1 MLSHTHKIIAGAAAA
16 LGATLLVAAPAGAA
30 FPGENGRIA
39 FQRQDDA
46 GRWQVFVSS
55 PDLRWERKITSA
67 DANSGWPVW
76 APGGRRIAF
85 DSDHADPDPSDDTA
99 INDIFTI
106 RPDGSGLV
114 KLSSS
119 TSYDVDA
126 AWSPDGERLAFGSD
140 RAEGAGRTSIYT
152 MSADGA
158 RVRRVT
164 RLPQWAAYDLAPRIS
179 PDGRRIVFA
188 RYRLVERGDGE
199 PTEELGALHV
209 VNVDGSNLRQITG
222 YELRA
227 GGSDWKP
234 DGKWI
239 VFEKYVD
246 HFEND
251 PGDIYVVRPDGSK
264 LTNLTHNTGATGEG
278 ESFRYTESSDPVWSP
293 DGRTIMFTNDLVT
306 AQPRF
311 DLAAL
316 ATMTP
321 DGKRRAFV
329 PGAHH
334 EHEVDW
340 ESRRTRR

>member
-1 MLSHTHKIIAGAAAA
+1 MLITTHKIIAGAAAA
-16 LGATLLVAAPAGAA
+16 LGVALLVVAPAGAA

-46 GRWQVFVSS
+46 GRFQVFVAS
-55 PDLRWERKITSA
+55 PDLRWERQITAA

-76 APGGRRIAF
+76 APGGRQIAF
-85 DSDHADPDPSDDTA
+85 DSDRTDPDPGDDTP

-114 KLSSS
+114 KLSTSA
-119 TSYDVDA
+119 SYDVDA
-126 AWSPDGERLAFGSD
+126 AWSPDGKRLAFGSD
-140 RAEGAGRTSIYT
+140 RAEGGGRTSIFT
-152 MSADGA
+152 MSAADGS

-164 RLPQWAAYDLAPRIS
+164 KLPSWAAYDLAPRIS

-188 RYRLVERGDGE
+188 RYRLVDRDEGQ

-222 YELRA
+222 YDLRA
-227 GGSDWKP
+227 GSSDWKP
-234 DGKWI
+234 DGSWI

-251 PGDIYVVRPDGSK
+251 PGDIYIIRPDGSK
-264 LTNLTHNTGATGEG
+264 LTNVTHNTGATGEG
-278 ESFRYTESSDPVWSP
+278 DRFRYTESHDPAWSP
-293 DGRTIMFTNDLVT
+293 DGRTIMFSNDLVT
-306 AQPRF
+306 AEPPVN
-311 DLAAL
+311 LAGL

-340 ESRRTRR
+340 ESRRR

>member
-1 MLSHTHKIIAGAAAA
+1 MLNKTPKIIAGAATVLALLAA
-16 LGATLLVAAPAGAA
+16 DPAVAA

-39 FQRQDDA
+39 FMRKEDP
-46 GRWQVFVSS
+46 GHSGPWQIWVASA
-55 PDLRWERKITSA
+55 DLRQQTKITSG

-76 APGGRRIAF
+76 APNGKRIAF
-85 DSDHADPDPSDDTA
+85 DSDRADPDPTDDTA
-99 INDIFTI
+99 INDILTMN
-106 RPDGSGLV
+106 PDGSDV
-114 KLSSS
+114 TKLTPS
-119 TSYDVDA
+119 TDLSVDA
-126 AWSPDGERLAFGSD
+126 AWSPDAKRLAFASD

-152 MSADGA
+152 MSDNGS

-164 RLPQWAAYDLAPRIS
+164 KLPPWAAYDLAPRIS

-188 RYRLVERGDGE
+188 RYRLVERDAGE
-199 PTEELGALHV
+199 PPEELGALHI
-209 VNVDGSNLRQITG
+209 VNLDGSHLRQLTG

-246 HFEND
+246 HFDND
-251 PGDIYVVRPDGSK
+251 PGDIYIVRPDGSK

-278 ESFRYTESSDPVWSP
+278 DSFRYTESSDPVWSP

-306 AQPRF
+306 AEPFF
-311 DLAAL
+311 DLAGL
-316 ATMTP
+316 ATMKPNGTQ
-321 DGKRRAFV
+321 RAFV
-329 PGAHH
+329 PGAQH

-340 ESRRTRR
+340 ESLQP